1 MAAHPAAPD
10 EPTLMALAHR
20 VLLAHAEH
28 GDPAHSLRALCDALA
43 AALPAATVRILAPDA
58 GGAWAN
64 VATSALVDGEPPP
77 ALDDLASRAAQG
89 EAPLVYGTRLLL
101 PLRHL
106 GRPLGLLGLD
116 VPDTDLGRL
125 ARALDP
131 VTRSAAV
138 LLGARCTRPDGA
150 AERQL
155 RLIRAALDESGTS
168 AWEWDV
174 GSDVLADIDQGERLL
189 GYPPGSIGRTQA
201 DWNRVIHPDDLV
213 VQEAVWDAH
222 ARGRT
227 DVYHHLYRARA
238 HDGSWRWLE
247 ERGRVV
253 ERDAAGQPR
262 RMVGTQV
269 DVTERVEVEQAS
281 REAVERLRR
290 IAGHVPGMLYEFVHR
305 ADGRHRFT
313 YVSQRCADLLD
324 CSAEA
329 LEDDASLLF
338 GRVPEEDRERLVP
351 MAIGGVSHGQL
362 FRAEFRFRHP
372 QLGLRWLM
380 GLSSPSPAGEGQ
392 VVWHGYLQDV
402 TELRELERVHERRR
416 DAEAASQAKSEFLS
430 CLSHELRTPLNAV
443 LGFAQLLAHDPATP
457 LTAAQ
462 GQRVAMIRQAGE
474 HLLAMIG
481 DLLDLGAAESG
492 RLPLQTTDFAPVDLA
507 LECVDLM
514 RPQAVAARVHLAAPA
529 GDGSLRVRADP
540 RRLRQIL
547 LNLLG
552 NAVKYN
558 RPGGDVRLWLALAAP
573 GSVSLTVEDTGPGI
587 APEDLPRL
595 FQPFTRLGRDQARVP
610 GSGVGLALTRRL
622 AQAMGGEV
630 TVASVPGVGSRFT
643 VTLPASGAGDA
654 AGGPRQ

>member
-1 MAAHPAAPD
+1 MSEHPALPD
-10 EPTLMALAHR
+10 EPALMALAHR

-28 GDPAHSLRALCDALA
+28 GDAARSLRGLCDALA
-43 AALPAATVRILAPDA
+43 IALPGATVRALSPAAAATWVPAAGSDPA
-58 GGAWAN
+58 GGHEAPF
-64 VATSALVDGEPPP
+64 TDE
-77 ALDDLASRAAQG
+77 LASRAAQG
-89 EAPLVYGTRLLL
+89 PEPLVYGARLLL
-101 PLRHL
+101 PLLHL
-106 GRPLGLLGLD
+106 GRPVGLLD
-116 VPDTDLGRL
+116 VESPGADLGRL
-125 ARALDP
+125 AHALDP
-131 VTRSAAV
+131 VARSAAV
-138 LLGARCTRPDGA
+138 LLGARSLRADGA

-168 AWEWDV
+168 AWEWDITT
-174 GSDVLADIDQGERLL
+174 DVLADIDQGERLL
-189 GYPPGSIGRTQA
+189 GYPPGRIGRTQA
-201 DWNRVIHPDDLV
+201 DWNRVIHPDDLA
-213 VQEAVWDAH
+213 VQEAVWEAH

-253 ERDAAGQPR
+253 ERDAAGRPR

-269 DVTERVEVEQAS
+269 DVTERIEVEQAS

-290 IAGHVPGMLYEFVHR
+290 IAGHVPGMLYEFLHR
-305 ADGRHRFT
+305 ADGQHRFT

-329 LEDDASLLF
+329 LEDDPARLF
-338 GRVPEEDRERLVP
+338 ARVPEADRARLVP
-351 MAIGGVSHGQL
+351 IAVGGVSHGQL
-362 FRAEFRFRHP
+362 FRAEFRFEHP
-372 QLGLRWLM
+372 RLGMRWLL
-380 GLSSPSPAGEGQ
+380 GLSSPSPTADGQ

-402 TELRELERVHERRR
+402 TELRELERVNERHR

-443 LGFAQLLAHDPATP
+443 LGFAQLLAHDPTTP

-462 GQRVAMIRQAGE
+462 SQRVAMIRQAGE

-492 RLPLQTTDFAPVDLA
+492 RLPLQTGEFAPAELA
-507 LECVDLM
+507 TECLDLM
-514 RPQAVAARVHLAAPA
+514 RPQAVAARVHLAPLL
-529 GDGSLRVRADP
+529 GDTSLRVRADP
-540 RRLRQIL
+540 RRVRQIL

-558 RPGGDVRLWLALAAP
+558 RTGGDVRLRLGRAADDA
-573 GSVSLTVEDTGPGI
+573 VTLTVEDTGLGI

-622 AQAMGGEV
+622 AQAMDGDV
-630 TVASVPGVGSRFT
+630 TVSSVPGAGSRFT
-643 VTLPASGAGDA
+643 VRLPGAPAPGPADA
-654 AGGPRQ
+654 PAQ